1 MRKLAA
7 AFLIMV
13 FLAPYAFSDIITLK
27 DDQQFSADVTGF
39 DSYYL
44 TAVLGNNKTVN
55 IPWREVRFV
64 KHTTTASNWLE
75 ETYISKEDSEVD
87 TLVTPVSEDKAF
99 WNAVFP
105 GLVIHGSGH
114 FYAKNQNMGM
124 SLMSAEIVS
133 LIIMAVSIN
142 EVLTPVEADVSS
154 GVSSAVF
161 FTGLTM
167 FAVSWVW
174 DMIFA
179 APSAAEYN
187 LKNDFLL
194 DSEKTAAEKAAARG
208 EITENVI
215 VNTDA
220 ELNTGN
226 AVTAPAVPAIQEGK

>member
-1 MRKLAA
+1 MVV
-7 AFLIMV
+7 FLIAA
-13 FLAPYAFSDIITLK
+13 FLAPYVCADIITLK
-27 DDQQFSADVTGF
+27 DDQQFTADVTGF

-44 TAVLGNNKTVN
+44 TALLTNNKTVN

-75 ETYISKEDSEVD
+75 ETYMSKEDSEVD

-124 SLMSAEIVS
+124 SLMSGEIVS

-142 EVLTPVEADVSS
+142 EVLTPVAPDQSN
-154 GVSSAVF
+154 GVSTAVF

-167 FAVSWVW
+167 FAVSWIW
-174 DMIFA
+174 DMLFA
-179 APSAAEYN
+179 APAAAEYN
-187 LKNDFLL
+187 AAHDFML
-194 DSEKTAAEKAAARG
+194 DTEQAASAKALARIG
-208 EITENVI
+208 AVITQE
-215 VNTDA
+215 
-220 ELNTGN
+220 NTGN
-226 AVTAPAVPAIQEGK
+226 ADAAGNTIAAPVITDKEEKK